1 MDWCGEYSSV
11 YGGCCV
17 AIHGVAADM
26 TLCLKDLS
34 KLNYFDT
41 VYAYRQK
48 NKIAKQDGHKKT
60 CTFHNF
66 FHIDV
71 IPVGGV
77 AERTISAI
85 LDSWGPTGV
94 E

>member
-1 MDWCGEYSSV
+1 MDCCGEYSLV

-17 AIHGVAADM
+17 AIHGVGADM
-26 TLCLKDLS
+26 TLFLKDLS
-34 KLNYFDT
+34 NLNYFDT

-48 NKIAKQDGHKKT
+48 NKIAKQDGYPKT
-60 CTFHNF
+60 RTFPDF

-85 LDSWGPTGV
+85 LDCWGPTGV